1 MQVAWEDYLD
11 SLKGKRLNATG
22 CFWPKA
28 ATGLLNY

>member
-28 ATGLLNY
+28 EVKK